1 MLWKKQQKE
10 EKYKD
15 RVTRRVDLYEQQE
28 ENSKNIQQKLNK
40 EIVKNQES
48 GVENLIDMEIQR
60 QKKQDAEDR
69 RREALIKKQQLLQ
82 EKIQLF

>member
-1 MLWKKQQKE
+1 MFWKKQQKE

-28 ENSKNIQQKLNK
+28 EKSKNIQQKLNK